1 MCVPGMRVVGVVL
14 AVTCLGSNQA
24 LTLTPPCLLKFDNG
38 SSINLM
44 MVAAAPMDAPRF
56 IDVTAENKLDH
67 SKYSYNPCYSYVY
80 PPDGEAMACSKD
92 VAVCQASKY
101 GYSNV
106 GTQSSATFHYHN
118 ETGRWM
124 IIYKNY
130 NGNRLTNV
138 FLQCSNN
145 TVDSLH
151 VWGETEKKS
160 MYNMTLISRCA
171 CIDGCGYPILPRG
184 MSLGSFLLLLLLL
197 AIFIYLLVG
206 YVYRRFVIGARGIE
220 LFPHLSFWRDF
231 PYLVQDGFFFLIKC
245 GQDDLTYERI

>member
-1 MCVPGMRVVGVVL
+1 MCVPGMRVACVVL
-14 AVTCLGSNQA
+14 AVSCLAGSHA
-24 LTLTPPCLLKFDNG
+24 LTLTPPCLLKLDNG

-44 MVAAAPMDAPRF
+44 MVAAEPLDAPRF
-56 IDVTAENKLDH
+56 IDVPAENEHDH
-67 SKYSYNPCYSYVY
+67 SIYSYNPCYSYVY
-80 PPDGEAMACSKD
+80 PPDGQAMSCGKD
-92 VAVCQASKY
+92 VAVCRASKL
-101 GYSNV
+101 GYFNI
-106 GTQSSATFHYHN
+106 GTQSSAEFHYSN
-118 ETGRWM
+118 ETDGWM

-130 NGNRLTNV
+130 NGKSVTNV

-145 TVDSLH
+145 TDDSLR
-151 VWGETEKKS
+151 VQGKIDKENI
-160 MYNMTLISRCA
+160 YNMTLVSRCA

-197 AIFIYLLVG
+197 AILLYLLVG

-220 LFPHLSFWRDF
+220 LFPHLSFWREF